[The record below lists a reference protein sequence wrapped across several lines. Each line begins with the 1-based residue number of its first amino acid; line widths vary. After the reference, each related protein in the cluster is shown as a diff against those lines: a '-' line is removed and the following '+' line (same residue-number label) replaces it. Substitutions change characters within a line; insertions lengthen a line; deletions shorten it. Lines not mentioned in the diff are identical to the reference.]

1 METFD
6 HIIVGG
12 GIVGASV
19 AYHLACKGAGS
30 VLLLERNELA
40 SAASSR
46 AAGLMLQASAKVSKT
61 PLANLTRK
69 TIPLLEEELGESVG
83 FHNVGSLRI
92 AASENRAADL
102 DAMARD
108 ASKWGI
114 PVEWPSVNTVSHMV
128 PWLDT
133 STIRKV
139 AFMPTDGYADPY
151 ILSMS
156 YIAAARAR
164 GVVVRPRTEVRDV
177 LTEGQKV
184 TGVTSDAGQIACGT
198 VIDACGVWAALFSE
212 RVGYPLPMAPVRS
225 HYWITEPDEV
235 YGGEH
240 PVTILSDAAA
250 YTRPEVGG
258 LVLGVQE
265 PRSATFNA
273 RDLPNDP
280 AAFSPTKGEEHWD
293 ILATASKAVAQFF
306 PAIKSAQFSSY
317 ICGLSSYTP
326 DGEIILGPVP
336 GVSGFYAAAGA
347 CGSGITLSAGMG
359 DVIADL
365 VLGRKPAFDIAP
377 FRPDRFGQVDPFGEP
392 FRDQCAAARAS
403 KIRKVATRPEHRS
416 GSAGVV
422 RAK

>member
-6 HIIVGG
+6 HVIVGG

-19 AYHLACKGAGS
+19 AYHLTCKGAGT

-46 AAGLMLQASAKVSKT
+46 ATGLVLQASTKFSKT
-61 PLANLTRK
+61 PLAKLTTN
-69 TIPLLEEELGESVG
+69 TIPVLEEELGESVG
-83 FHNVGSLRI
+83 YHNVGSLRI
-92 AASENRAADL
+92 AASEDRAAEL
-102 DAMARD
+102 DAMAGD
-108 ASKWGI
+108 ASKWDI
-114 PVEWPSVNTVSHMV
+114 PVEWPSVTEVNHMV

-139 AFMPTDGYADPY
+139 AFLPTDGYADPY
-151 ILSMS
+151 LLSMS
-156 YIAAARAR
+156 YIRAARAR
-164 GVVVRPRTEVRDV
+164 GAVVRSRTDVRDV
-177 LTEGQKV
+177 LMEGQKV
-184 TGVTSDAGQIACGT
+184 MGVMSDAGRIACGT

-225 HYWITEPDEV
+225 HYWITEPKES

-240 PVTILSDAAA
+240 PVTVLPDVAA

-258 LVLGVQE
+258 LILGVQE
-265 PRSATFNA
+265 SRSATFDA
-273 RDLPNDP
+273 RDLPDDP
-280 AAFSPTKGEEHWD
+280 AAFSPTQGEEHWD
-293 ILATASKAVAQFF
+293 VLANAYEAVAQFF
-306 PAIKSAQFSSY
+306 PAIESAQFSSY

-365 VLGRKPAFDIAP
+365 VLGRKPAFDITP

-392 FRDQCAAARAS
+392 FRERCAAARAS
-403 KIRKVATRPEHRS
+403 KSRKVA
-416 GSAGVV
+416 
-422 RAK
+422 